1 MLPPLASSTVSLPV
15 RAVIL
20 GLVAGFVSGLL
31 GIGGGVI
38 IVPGLVLWM
47 GLDQHR
53 ASATSLTVIVVAATT
68 ASLSFAVDG
77 DVDWPAAVT
86 VLVGSGVGAFAAART
101 MARIPSV
108 WLARAFVV
116 LSLVAAARL
125 AFAT

>member
-1 MLPPLASSTVSLPV
+1 MTTPV

-20 GLVAGFVSGLL
+20 GLGAGFFSGLF

-38 IVPGLVLWM
+38 IVPGLVLWL

-68 ASLSFAVDG
+68 AALSFAADG
-77 DVDWPAAVT
+77 DVDWTAALT
-86 VLVGSGVGAFAAART
+86 VLIGSGVAAFVAARA

-108 WLARAFVV
+108 WLARAFVI
-116 LSLVAAARL
+116 LAFVAAARL
-125 AFAT
+125 AFVT

>member
-1 MLPPLASSTVSLPV
+1 M